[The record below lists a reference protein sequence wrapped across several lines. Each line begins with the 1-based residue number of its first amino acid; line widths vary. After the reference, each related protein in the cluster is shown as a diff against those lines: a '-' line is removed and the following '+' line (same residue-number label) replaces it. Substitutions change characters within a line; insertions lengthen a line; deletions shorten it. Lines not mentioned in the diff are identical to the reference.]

1 MAKDEVFTA
10 VRDSCTILGGFLT
23 EVFQEVGRDRA
34 TEMYGRVFDGF
45 GEMIANVVEEHR
57 GDSEGAGKVAAY
69 LEQLYE
75 GFGIDAELEISP
87 TTILTHSHACPF
99 YDGYKAAGLGHET
112 IESLCHSAIAC
123 EAAAFKRTVP
133 DGNLSLTRF
142 RATPDDFC
150 TEAIELA

>member
-23 EVFQEVGRDRA
+23 EVSQEVGMDRT

-45 GEMIANVVEEHR
+45 GDMIANVVEEHR

-75 GFGIDAELEISP
+75 GFGIDAFRKLRVS
-87 TTILTHSHACPF
+87 
-99 YDGYKAAGLGHET
+99 DGYKVEYNA
-112 IESLCHSAIAC
+112 
-123 EAAAFKRTVP
+123 TVSGAP
-133 DGNLSLTRF
+133 S
-142 RATPDDFC
+142 
-150 TEAIELA
+150 